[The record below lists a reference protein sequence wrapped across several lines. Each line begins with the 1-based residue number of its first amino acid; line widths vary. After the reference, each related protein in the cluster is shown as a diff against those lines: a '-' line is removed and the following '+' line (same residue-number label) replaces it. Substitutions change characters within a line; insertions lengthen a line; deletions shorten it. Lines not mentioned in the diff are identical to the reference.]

1 MKKSLTHCREF
12 LGDCQTL
19 ATSFDGG
26 RSWPIDL
33 KVNFWITFHNSL
45 LRLKRQKNHHVHGR
59 KGSDQD
65 LEFHH
70 RGPTLG
76 KMLVRAKV
84 FQTNRTKLILFRV
97 RMFSSDVEKE
107 SFCPHVYKLVF

>member
-1 MKKSLTHCREF
+1 MADRPESELSDTIS
-12 LGDCQTL
+12 
-19 ATSFDGG
+19 SFTVET
-26 RSWPIDL
+26 R
-33 KVNFWITFHNSL
+33 
-45 LRLKRQKNHHVHGR
+45 RQKNHHVHGR

-84 FQTNRTKLILFRV
+84 FQTNRIKLVLFRV
-97 RMFSSDVEKE
+97 KMFSSDVEKE
-107 SFCPHVYKLVF
+107 SFCPHLYKFLSLVF